1 MKSRKKILAGM
12 VAMALGSG
20 AAYAATFEGRLA
32 CDQDPR
38 EAATSCML
46 YVPVTDTVGLPVYT
60 QQISVT
66 YLLEPRG
73 EAAAGMESEAAS
85 SDISASASV
94 SEPFSSE
101 PPLQASVSEELTYP
115 QMEVDEGRP
124 VIESERVAGASS
136 APARGGLFAWFTG
149 ERGSRS
155 TISDQSVAI
164 DAHPGG
170 LVVTESSPGP
180 IQEGDPFVNHQEL
193 LASSSGRPG
202 FFSWLTGERRSQ
214 SVSDSAAV
222 TEPQSPDQIAITEF
236 SEDTDRS

>member
-12 VAMALGSG
+12 VAMALGTG
-20 AAYAATFEGRLA
+20 AAAATFEGRLT

-60 QQISVT
+60 QQISVA

-73 EAAAGMESEAAS
+73 AAAAGMESEAQAS
-85 SDISASASV
+85 GEISTSASATES
-94 SEPFSSE
+94 FSSE
-101 PPLQASVSEELTYP
+101 PLQASVSEELTYP
-115 QMEVDEGRP
+115 QMEVDAGRP

-155 TISDQSVAI
+155 TLGDQSAAI

-170 LVVTESSPGP
+170 LVVTEASSGP

-202 FFSWLTGERRSQ
+202 IFSWLTGERRSQ
-214 SVSDSAAV
+214 SSDSAAV
-222 TEPQSPDQIAITEF
+222 TEPQSSDQIAITDSRE
-236 SEDTDRS
+236 EDSHRS